1 MKRMI
6 YCFAKDKGT
15 LLYELER
22 KSESLIKHLVKY
34 FMYPGH
40 ISASHWGDEI
50 YAFLNSVSKL
60 KKKNKRP
67 TSKQILQSTWDVY
80 EDSIIEYIPT
90 VVDDYGDSDIDPE
103 LVYNNCRD
111 YMIWL
116 SNMLSDVG
124 SVSRKACKREL
135 ETIEMRC

>member
-1 MKRMI
+1 MERMI
-6 YCFAKDKGT
+6 YCFAKDRNK

-22 KSESLIKHLVKY
+22 ESKPLMKHLVKY

-40 ISASHWGDEI
+40 TSANHWGDEI
-50 YAFLNSVSKL
+50 YAFLNSVSKF

-67 TSKQILQSTWDVY
+67 TSDQILKSTWGIY

-90 VVDDYGDSDIDPE
+90 VIDDYGDSDIDPE
-103 LVYNNCRD
+103 VIYNSCKE

-116 SNMLSDVG
+116 CTTLSDIG
-124 SVSRKACKREL
+124 SVSKKACKLEL
-135 ETIEMRC
+135 KNIEMGK

>member
-1 MKRMI
+1 MKRVI
-6 YCFAKDKGT
+6 YCFAKDKST

-22 KSESLIKHLVKY
+22 ESKPLIKHLVKY

-40 ISASHWGDEI
+40 TSASHWGDEI

-67 TSKQILQSTWDVY
+67 TSDQILKFTWDVY

-90 VVDDYGDSDIDPE
+90 VVDDYGDSDVDPE
-103 LVYNNCRD
+103 VVYNNCRY

-116 SNMLSDVG
+116 SDMLSNVG

-135 ETIEMRC
+135 ENIEMRC